1 MTNSIKI
8 DGEELNLDSLSEN
21 GAKTLQ
27 LLQFSSAKI
36 DELNNVLA
44 LLRKAKKG
52 YIDTLKKEMIS
63 QKAGYLLDDI

>member
-1 MTNSIKI
+1 MTNSINI
-8 DGEELNLDSLSEN
+8 DGKELNLDSLSEN
-21 GAKTLQ
+21 GTKMLQ
-27 LLQFSSAKI
+27 LHQFSSAKI

-44 LLRKAKKG
+44 LLSKAKKG

>member
-1 MTNSIKI
+1 MTNSLNI
-8 DGEELNLDSLSEN
+8 DGKELNLDSLSEN
-21 GAKTLQ
+21 GTKILQ
-27 LLQFSSAKI
+27 LHQFSSAKI

>member
-8 DGEELNLDSLSEN
+8 DGEELNLDTLSEN
-21 GAKTLQ
+21 GTKILQ

>member
-1 MTNSIKI
+1 MTNSLNI
-8 DGEELNLDSLSEN
+8 DGKELNLDSLSEN
-21 GAKTLQ
+21 GTKMLQ
-27 LLQFSSAKI
+27 LHQFSSAKI